1 MKYDISDNFRNSR
14 NLQKQMFPSHHK
26 MTCLCLG
33 AARKL
38 RNPNVKG
45 PYFIDEDNTYPTKGV
60 TCPCSHRVS
69 VRTQPE
75 PLLWVCPQ
83 LLFDPVLGPLSDVA
97 VNPSAAIGKSSGVL
111 RRLLSVCT
119 QLKLDSL
126 THGTHSLHCLWCL
139 RREVSL

>member
-1 MKYDISDNFRNSR
+1 M
-14 NLQKQMFPSHHK
+14 LPSHHK

-45 PYFIDEDNTYPTKGV
+45 PYFIDEENMYPTKGV

-75 PLLWVCPQ
+75 PLLWACPQ
-83 LLFDPVLGPLSDVA
+83 LLFGPVFGPLSDVA
-97 VNPSAAIGKSSGVL
+97 AIGKL
-111 RRLLSVCT
+111 RRSEETPVC
-119 QLKLDSL
+119 
-126 THGTHSLHCLWCL
+126 LHTAKAG
-139 RREVSL
+139 

>member
-1 MKYDISDNFRNSR
+1 MKYDILDNFRNSR
-14 NLQKQMFPSHHK
+14 NLQKQMLPSHDK

-45 PYFIDEDNTYPTKGV
+45 PYFIDEENTYPTKGV

-69 VRTQPE
+69 VRHNQS
-75 PLLWVCPQ
+75 
-83 LLFDPVLGPLSDVA
+83 LFCGRVHNCSSILSWAHSDVA
-97 VNPSAAIGKSSGVL
+97 VNPSAAIGNSSGAL

-119 QLKLDSL
+119 QLTLDSL
-126 THGTHSLHCLWCL
+126 TRGTHSLRCLWWL
-139 RREVSL
+139 HPEVSL